1 MIDIILLRIM
11 KHRNEYGMHLPL
23 VQTETLDS
31 NTKILID
38 DFGRYFREYPSHNKI
53 DPLTFMSAFKNWHSK
68 LEPDRLKEFGRIVVN
83 AGHDADDDQKAG
95 ILRQL
100 ADNDLVLNLANF
112 VEQWKEGNIE
122 DVLSTT
128 SVMLDKYKINRGV
141 KQIKWIDTPIAEL
154 LKEDFDDAGIRWR
167 LHCLNESM
175 RPLRGGDFIVAA
187 GRPDKGKTSWIA
199 SETSFMAPQ
208 LPEGRNLLWLNNE
221 GPGKRIIPRFWQ
233 AALGFTMSEM
243 KAYSEADKLT
253 ENYLQIM
260 GRFDKLR
267 VVDIH
272 GLNNGQVEMIIE
284 SNNAGITV
292 FDMIDNIAGFGDSA
306 RTDLKLEEMYKW
318 ARERC
323 VKYDMIGI
331 ATSQISSDGDGLRFP
346 LMHMLKDSKTGKQ
359 GACDAQIMIGS
370 SNDPNFEHARFIG
383 IPKNKLRRPDGK
395 SDPKATVIFDGLR
408 SRYKDAPMDPTA
420 SAEAA

>member
-1 MIDIILLRIM
+1 VIDIILLRIM

-23 VQTETLDS
+23 VQMEGLDS
-31 NTKILID
+31 ETKILIN
-38 DFGRYFREYPSHNKI
+38 DFGRYFKEYPSHNKI
-53 DPLTFMSAFKNWHSK
+53 DPLTFMSAFKSWHSK
-68 LEPDRLKEFGRIVVN
+68 IEPERLREFGRIVVN
-83 AGHDADDDQKAG
+83 ASHEADDDQKAG

-100 ADNDLVLNLANF
+100 ADNDLVIQLANF

-122 DVLSTT
+122 DVMSMTST
-128 SVMLDKYKINRGV
+128 MLDKYKINRGI

-154 LKEDFDDAGIRWR
+154 LKDDFDDAGIRWR

-208 LPEGRNLLWLNNE
+208 LPEGRNLVWLNNE

-233 AALGFTMSEM
+233 ATLGYTMTQM
-243 KAYSEADKLT
+243 KASSDAGTLT
-253 ENYLQIM
+253 NEYLHYMQ
-260 GRFDKLR
+260 RFDRLR
-267 VVDIH
+267 VIDIH

-284 SNNAGITV
+284 ANNAGIV
-292 FDMIDNIAGFGDSA
+292 IYDMIDNIGGFGDSA
-306 RTDLKLEEMYKW
+306 RNDLKLESMYQW

-323 VKYDMIGI
+323 VKYDAIGI
-331 ATSQISSDGDGLRFP
+331 ATSQISSDGDGLQFP

-359 GACDAQIMIGS
+359 GACDAQIMIGA
-370 SNDPNFEHARFIG
+370 SNDPNMQHARFIG
-383 IPKNKLRRPDGK
+383 VPKNKLRRPDGK
-395 SDPKATVIFDGLR
+395 SDPKAMVEFDQLR
-408 SRYKDAPMDPTA
+408 SRYSDAPLNPM
-420 SAEAA
+420 EKAA